1 MTPQQSA
8 EGACPLNTPRLPAG
22 LPPVDADSA
31 AHSRRTEAHLLQ
43 CMEQSEDG
51 FLSFESWMTQALYAP
66 GLGYY
71 AAGNT
76 KFGAALPTGDFTT
89 APEMTPV
96 FGQVL
101 ARQVAQ
107 VLQATGTHTVLEF
120 GAGTGA
126 LAASL
131 LPALRD
137 LGVDVQY
144 QILEVSADL
153 AARQAERLRE
163 WGAAVQWLASLP
175 QEFSGCVVANEVLDA
190 MPATLFRWNEHGE
203 VMELGVRAQ

>member
-1 MTPQQSA
+1 
-8 EGACPLNTPRLPAG
+8 
-22 LPPVDADSA
+22 
-31 AHSRRTEAHLLQ
+31 
-43 CMEQSEDG
+43 SEDG
-51 FLSFESWMTQALYAP
+51 FLPFEQWMAEALYAP

-89 APEMTPV
+89 APEMTPL
-96 FGQVL
+96 FGEIL

-107 VLQATGTHTVLEF
+107 VLQATNTNAVLEF

-131 LPALRD
+131 LPALQAVG
-137 LGVDVQY
+137 LDVRY
-144 QILEVSADL
+144 QILEVSPDL

-163 WGAAVQWLASLP
+163 WAPTVTWLDALP
-175 QEFSGCVVANEVLDA
+175 IQFEGCVVAN
-190 MPATLFRWNEHGE
+190 
-203 VMELGVRAQ
+203 